1 MTSREILL
9 RKIATVDFAIT
20 DLQIFL
26 NTHPNN
32 TDILDKLALYQ
43 DKSDKLKKQFEQQF
57 GPLTPSQNVDHN
69 QWDWISSPWPWE
81 NHLKK
86 ED

>member
-1 MTSREILL
+1 MTDREILM

-26 NTHPNN
+26 NTHPDN
-32 TDILDKLALYQ
+32 TEILDKLALYRE
-43 DKSDKLKKQFEQQF
+43 KSDKLKKQYEQQF
-57 GPLTPSQNVDHN
+57 GLITPSQNNNQN

>member
-1 MTSREILL
+1 MTEKEMLM

-26 NTHPNN
+26 NTHPRNSE
-32 TDILDKLALYQ
+32 IADKLAEYQ
-43 DKSDKLKKQFEQQF
+43 KKSAALQKQYEKKYGQITAKAEENEN
-57 GPLTPSQNVDHN
+57 SW
-69 QWDWISSPWPWE
+69 QWINSTWPWE
-81 NHLKK
+81 NGSEK

>member
-9 RKIATVDFAIT
+9 RKIATVDFAVT

-26 NTHPNN
+26 NTHPDN
-32 TDILDKLALYQ
+32 TEILDKLALYQ
-43 DKSDKLKKQFEQQF
+43 DKSDKLKKQYQQQF
-57 GPLTPSQNVDHN
+57 GSLTPSQNDDEN
-69 QWDWISSPWPWE
+69 QWNWISSPWPWE
-81 NHLKK
+81 NNLKK